1 MNSNK
6 NFIARSMSRLL
17 LLGAVL
23 VIAACGGGGGDS
35 SSPAASQF
43 QNVNASSSVV
53 NGELP
58 PSSNVASVSITSG
71 PANNINLLFTSIT
84 ICAPG
89 SSNCQTI
96 DHILVDTGSSGVR
109 IFSSALNPSISL
121 PQKNTTPGLPVA
133 ECAHFADGNT
143 WGPVKIADV
152 KISGEQASNIPV
164 QIVGD
169 SQFPAV
175 PNDCSNTGAPLNTV
189 QDFGANGVLGVGLFQ
204 GDCGIACA
212 QSTSAGIYFSCAS
225 PTLCQPEI
233 VAQADQVQ
241 NPVSFF
247 STNNNGVMITLP
259 AIPTEGAS
267 VVTGSLVFGIG
278 TQGNNGLGTANVL
291 AVNPNDGLFTTIYK
305 GKYYRRS
312 FIDSGSN
319 GLFFDDASLPAC
331 SSGFYCPP
339 ATLLLSAVNQ
349 GFNGANSTIS
359 FNVASAEQLFSA
371 NVGYRAFADLAGEA
385 INQQTFD
392 WGLPFHFGRRV
403 FTALEGKNT
412 PRGTGPYFAY

>member
-1 MNSNK
+1 MNLNK
-6 NFIARSMSRLL
+6 NLRVRSALRILL
-17 LLGAVL
+17 LSAILAVTG
-23 VIAACGGGGGDS
+23 CGGGGES
-35 SSPAASQF
+35 SSSGSSQF
-43 QNVNASSSVV
+43 QNTNASDVV
-53 NGELP
+53 TGELP
-58 PSSNVASVSITSG
+58 AEPNVASVSVTEG
-71 PANNINLLFTSIT
+71 PANNINLLFTSLT

-89 SSNCQTI
+89 TSNCQTI

-109 IFSSALNPSISL
+109 IFSSALNPSIAL
-121 PQKNTTPGLPVA
+121 PQKNTASGSPIA

-143 WGPVKIADV
+143 WGPVRMADV
-152 KISGEQASNIPV
+152 KISGEQANNISI
-164 QIVGD
+164 QMVGD
-169 SQFPAV
+169 SQFPTV
-175 PNDCSNTGAPLNTV
+175 PNDCSNTGAALNTV
-189 QDFGANGVLGVGLFQ
+189 KDFGANGVLGVGLFQ
-204 GDCGIACA
+204 ADCGIACA
-212 QSTSAGIYFSCAS
+212 QSTGAGIYFSCAS
-225 PTLCQPEI
+225 PVLCQPEI

-267 VVTGSLVFGIG
+267 TVTGSLVFGIG
-278 TQGNNGLGTANVL
+278 TQDNNGLGSANVL

-305 GKYYRRS
+305 GKYYHRS

-319 GLFFDDASLPAC
+319 GLFFDDSSLPSC

-339 ATLLLSAVNQ
+339 TTLLLSAVNQ
-349 GFNGANSTIS
+349 GYNGANNTIS

-371 NVGYRAFADLAGEA
+371 KPGFRAFADLAGVA

-412 PRGTGPYFAY
+412 PRGPGPYFAY